1 MVTDALAADAVIVDS
16 TSHGHQEDQHQA
28 ERGTR
33 VNDEARTSTPEQQAQ
48 PGRCPTREELI
59 AQAVANIGQLTPE
72 QRDRL
77 ALLLP
82 PPAPAGGRRSP

>member
-1 MVTDALAADAVIVDS
+1 MIADPPAADAVIVNTPSRD
-16 TSHGHQEDQHQA
+16 HQEDQHQA
-28 ERGTR
+28 EQGTR
-33 VNDEARTSTPEQQAQ
+33 VNDEADTSTPEQQAQ

-59 AQAVANIGQLTPE
+59 AQAVANIGQLSPE

-82 PPAPAGGRRSP
+82 PPAPAVGRRSP